1 MPSLSVCLDL
11 PEVMEAL
18 KKAESFLEMTLTE
31 KCNVSMLSLIFSGA
45 SKFLKL
51 QKRGVCERLEEG
63 ALEKTPNFNMS
74 FSF

>member
-1 MPSLSVCLDL
+1 
-11 PEVMEAL
+11 MEAL

-74 FSF
+74 FSFWNLTQLFWIL

>member
-1 MPSLSVCLDL
+1 
-11 PEVMEAL
+11 MEAL

-31 KCNVSMLSLIFSGA
+31 KCNVSMLSLMVFSGA